1 MEYKNLDMRDTSLQ
15 EDELRQI
22 WHDEYCTQSIFT
34 FDGIR
39 VHFYDDNF
47 DHAFYESSTRNYQN
61 KSKENGYK
69 DCLSAVRLEKM
80 LWIKDVLMDKDAE
93 LYCGYDKK
101 TASYKKSTR
110 VSVVKCDYVVVIQI
124 FKEKQAKFITAYV
137 ADNSITKIRLGP
149 KWLIKKMD
157 AD

>member
-15 EDELRQI
+15 EDALRKI

-69 DCLSAVRLEKM
+69 DCLSAARLEKM

-110 VSVVKCDYVVVIQI
+110 VSVVKGDYGSVCKLGDLTILCI
-124 FKEKQAKFITAYV
+124 KFSHSEEEESDIIYT
-137 ADNSITKIRLGP
+137 SERGP
-149 KWLIKKMD
+149 KPF
-157 AD
+157 